1 MFTELFPGLALE
13 ELALEELSLEELARE
28 ELALEELAREALAG
42 LRSLVGEPEFLS
54 FRGLLSLSLGG
65 QGSETNKKFIILELL
80 IAGKPADFPPNYIRS
95 KLEGIVKMQ
104 HRTRN
109 IWILSVSLQR
119 GELKGSRV

>member
-65 QGSETNKKFIILELL
+65 QGSETNKKPLTAKSGEDNRCFTNHYSLYYILSKPERILNMPLL
-80 IAGKPADFPPNYIRS
+80 IK
-95 KLEGIVKMQ
+95 
-104 HRTRN
+104 TR
-109 IWILSVSLQR
+109 R
-119 GELKGSRV
+119 GRPR